1 MFNNVDAAF
10 NFCVGL
16 VLDIGCNFTSS
27 PNSSNL
33 PLSSEYHYQLH
44 FPKLFVVYN
53 LLFCSCITA
62 RKTEVC
68 SLVTSLRTV
77 VNKTVCRG
85 EQNLQTQM
93 FMDNSL
99 QSSYHLGFHVVCK
112 LQTLLSTLQTI
123 LFTLQTMVYNLETL
137 R

>member
-1 MFNNVDAAF
+1 MYRIVSLRSLNTEQHERLFQQVK
-10 NFCVGL
+10 GISKEQQTIML
-16 VLDIGCNFTSS
+16 SMSS
-27 PNSSNL
+27 PTL
-33 PLSSEYHYQLH
+33 Y
-44 FPKLFVVYN
+44 KVYS
-53 LLFCSCITA
+53 LKRVRIALTA

-68 SLVTSLRTV
+68 RLVTSLQTI

-93 FMDNSL
+93 FSFV
-99 QSSYHLGFHVVCK
+99 SSYHLGFHVVCN
-112 LQTLLSTLQTI
+112 LQTLLSTLQTL